1 MYAKRLSKVKNILF
15 SKNLDCLLL
24 TDASNIF
31 YISGFKGYEG
41 IFLLIPKDKEPT
53 LFVPKLEYDRANE
66 ESRIH
71 VEHYENYKK
80 ALIESIER
88 IACRKI
94 GICYKRVPHHI
105 VVLVKNKISNVNVV
119 DISEDIANI
128 RMIKDDEEIERIKR
142 AVEIAEKGL
151 EEARNIIG
159 EGVSELEVAAKV
171 EYTMRIMGSE
181 KTPFATIVAS
191 GSHAAL
197 PHAVTSDKV
206 IRSGEV
212 VVVDLG
218 ATFKGYVS
226 DLTRTIS
233 VGRVR
238 EEIKDMFQAV
248 LEAQKAAIKA
258 IKPGVKAAA
267 VDNEARNV
275 LKEYGYEKYFI
286 HGTGHGIGIDV
297 HEPPALRKE
306 SNIELKKGMVVTV
319 EPGVYVKNLAGIRIE
334 DDVVVTDT
342 SYFVLSKF
350 ERNLV
355 E

>member
-1 MYAKRLSKVKNILF
+1 MYAKRLSRIRDILF
-15 SKNLDCLLL
+15 SKNLNCLLL
-24 TDASNIF
+24 TDTSNIF

-71 VEHYENYKK
+71 VEYYENYKK
-80 ALIESIER
+80 ALVENIEHTM
-88 IACRKI
+88 CRKI
-94 GICYKRVPHHI
+94 GICYKHVPHHI
-105 VVLVKNKISNVNVV
+105 VVLIRNKISNVKVI

-128 RMIKDDEEIERIKR
+128 RMIKDYEEIERIKR

-151 EEARNIIG
+151 EEALNIVG
-159 EGVSELEVAAKV
+159 EGISELKVAAKV
-171 EYTMRIMGSE
+171 EYTMKIMGSE
-181 KTPFATIVAS
+181 ETPFTTIVAS
-191 GSHAAL
+191 GPHAAL
-197 PHAVTSDKV
+197 PHAVTSDKI
-206 IRSGEV
+206 IRNSEV
-212 VVVDLG
+212 VIVDLG

-233 VGRVR
+233 VGKVR
-238 EEIKDMFQAV
+238 EEIKDMFRAV

-258 IKPGVKAAA
+258 IKPGIKAAD
-267 VDNEARNV
+267 VDNEARKV

-297 HEPPALRKE
+297 HEPPALRRE
-306 SNIELKKGMVVTV
+306 SDTKLRKGMVVTV

-342 SYFVLSKF
+342 SYFILSKF